1 MDVEQ
6 RASAAVTRLRANSV
20 GQIGL
25 ATLGAVMMSPALG
38 IYGNWG
44 GFGASGPV
52 GGFDGDDGRPAGP
65 PQT

>member
-1 MDVEQ
+1 MDAEQ

-20 GQIGL
+20 GLIGL

-44 GFGASGPV
+44 GSDASGPV
-52 GGFDGDDGRPAGP
+52 GGFDDDGRPVGP

>member
-1 MDVEQ
+1 MHAEQ

-20 GQIGL
+20 GLIGL

-38 IYGNWG
+38 ICGNWG
-44 GFGASGPV
+44 GFDASGPV
-52 GGFDGDDGRPAGP
+52 GGFDDDDGRPVGP

>member
-1 MDVEQ
+1 MHAEQ

-20 GQIGL
+20 GLIGL

-38 IYGNWG
+38 ICGNWG
-44 GFGASGPV
+44 GF
-52 GGFDGDDGRPAGP
+52 DDDDGRPVGP

>member
-6 RASAAVTRLRANSV
+6 GASATVTRLRATSV
-20 GQIGL
+20 GLIGL
-25 ATLGAVMMSPALG
+25 ATLGAVMMPPALG

-44 GFGASGPV
+44 GFEASGPA
-52 GGFDGDDGRPAGP
+52 GGFDDDGRPVGP